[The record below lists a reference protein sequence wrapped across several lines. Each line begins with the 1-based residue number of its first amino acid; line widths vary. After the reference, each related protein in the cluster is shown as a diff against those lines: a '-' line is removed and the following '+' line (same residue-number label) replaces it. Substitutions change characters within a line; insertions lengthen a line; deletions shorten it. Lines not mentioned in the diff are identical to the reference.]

1 MSVNL
6 ISFPTE
12 LFSGELN
19 AMRDLPVQKT
29 SLLDCSNFLYYKLK
43 TKLKL
48 KSKPIVRIYKVE
60 IAFSKDIN
68 QIVVKIINKKLIID
82 SKTN

>member
-12 LFSGELN
+12 LFAGELN

-29 SLLDCSNFLYYKLK
+29 FLLDCSNFLKYKLK
-43 TKLKL
+43 TKL

-60 IAFSKDIN
+60 IVFFKDIN